1 MHFTLLSVALAVSA
15 PLAAA
20 YPITGTT
27 VNCRTGPGTS
37 YKVVKSYKLNQ
48 DVKITCQTRGESIK
62 GDSLWDKTS
71 DNCYVADY
79 YVKTGT
85 TGMVVGEC
93 GGGTTPPPTGGN
105 LPTLNAL
112 QTKHARAIIA
122 QTKKQGL
129 GRQGCEAAIA
139 TGLTES
145 SLRILANR
153 SVPKSLNY
161 KYDGIGSDHDS
172 VGIFQQRAMY
182 YKDIKCDMDAA
193 CSASLFFKGM
203 VAVKGWKTMDVAK
216 LCQAV
221 QRSAVPTAYR
231 KYTSA
236 AKSICSAGGI

>member
-1 MHFTLLSVALAVSA
+1 MVG
-15 PLAAA
+15 A
-20 YPITGTT
+20 YPITGST
-27 VNCRTGPGTS
+27 VNCRDGPGTS
-37 YKVVKSYKLNQ
+37 YKVVKSYKLNE
-48 DVKITCQTRGESIK
+48 DVKITCQTRGESVK

-71 DNCYVADY
+71 DGCYVADF

-85 TGMVVGEC
+85 SNMVVGEC
-93 GGGTTPPPTGGN
+93 GGGGNTPPPPSGGN
-105 LPTLNAL
+105 LPTLNAV
-112 QTKHARAIIA
+112 QSKNARAIIA

-129 GRQGCEAAIA
+129 GRQGCMAALA

-145 SLRILANR
+145 QIKILANNK
-153 SVPKSLNY
+153 VPASLKY
-161 KYDGIGSDHDS
+161 HYDGKGSDHDS

-203 VAVKGWKTMDVAK
+203 TAIKGWKTMDVAK

-231 KYTSA
+231 KYTSQ
-236 AKSICSAGGI
+236 AKTICAAGGL

>member
-1 MHFTLLSVALAVSA
+1 
-15 PLAAA
+15 
-20 YPITGTT
+20 
-27 VNCRTGPGTS
+27 
-37 YKVVKSYKLNQ
+37 
-48 DVKITCQTRGESIK
+48 
-62 GDSLWDKTS
+62 
-71 DNCYVADY
+71 
-79 YVKTGT
+79 
-85 TGMVVGEC
+85 
-93 GGGTTPPPTGGN
+93 
-105 LPTLNAL
+105 
-112 QTKHARAIIA
+112 
-122 QTKKQGL
+122 
-129 GRQGCEAAIA
+129 
-139 TGLTES
+139 
-145 SLRILANR
+145 LRILANR

-203 VAVKGWKTMDVAK
+203 VGVSGWKTMDVAK